1 MLTPFAGSGSE
12 CVAAKMNGRKYI
24 GFELSEEYCS
34 IACERLKHVF
44 FDTSEQLSLFDNST
58 AKRDEE
64 E

>member
-34 IACERLKHVF
+34 IACERLKHSF
-44 FDTSEQLSLFDNST
+44 SDTSEQLSLFDNST